1 MSKIFLS
8 ILSLLLFILV
18 ILMGRT
24 INYQS
29 DTIRMMEKCLNYS
42 DNILDYNEIWD
53 KDYSDYMSDYLELRQ
68 EIDSTFMSD
77 FHKSHY

>member
-8 ILSLLLFILV
+8 ILVL
-18 ILMGRT
+18 LMGRT
-24 INYQS
+24 INHQS
-29 DTIRMMEKCLNYS
+29 DTIRMMEKYLNYS

-53 KDYSDYMSDYLELRQ
+53 KDGSDYMSDYLELRQ

-77 FHKSHY
+77 FHKSH